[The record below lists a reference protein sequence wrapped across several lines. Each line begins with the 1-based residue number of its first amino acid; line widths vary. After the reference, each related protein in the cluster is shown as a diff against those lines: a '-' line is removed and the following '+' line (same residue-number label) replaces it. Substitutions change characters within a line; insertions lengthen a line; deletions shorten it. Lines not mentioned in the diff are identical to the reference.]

1 MGLKKTEEEKKAAAE
16 QRKKNRQGLAK
27 FAGKVWKGVKYHAT
41 TPHAQVKRD
50 RAQKKEDLKIK
61 DKVKK
66 DTKSPAAKAGL
77 SVEQRA
83 AAAKRTATFKADRK
97 VKDKGQKSYNK
108 GKDKKDWVNSAYER
122 RQKDAETATKKVAK
136 KRHETFKADRKV
148 KDKGQKSYNKGR
160 DKKDHVG
167 SAYERRQADSKK
179 EMQDSA
185 RKRHEAWKKARADKK
200 AAKNKNKET
209 KKNTKAR
216 VKRVTSDKF
225 LRNIK

>member
-1 MGLKKTEEEKKAAAE
+1 MGLKKTEAEKKAAAE

-27 FAGKVWKGVKYHAT
+27 FAGKVWKGVKYHVT
-41 TPHAQVKRD
+41 TPYAQVKRD
-50 RAQKKEDLKIK
+50 QAQKKEDLKIK
-61 DKVKK
+61 EKVKK

-108 GKDKKDWVNSAYER
+108 G
-122 RQKDAETATKKVAK
+122 
-136 KRHETFKADRKV
+136 
-148 KDKGQKSYNKGR
+148 R

-167 SAYERRQADSKK
+167 SAYERRQADAKK

-185 RKRHEAWKKARADKK
+185 KKRHEAWLK
-200 AAKNKNKET
+200 KNKRGKYSDRAIAKAKKKTIEKQTGSKAGKVKGSNKYDFT
-209 KKNTKAR
+209 TM
-216 VKRVTSDKF
+216 
-225 LRNIK
+225 

>member
-1 MGLKKTEEEKKAAAE
+1 MGLTKTEEEKKAAAE

-41 TPHAQVKRD
+41 TPVAQVKRD

-122 RQKDAETATKKVAK
+122 RQKDAETATKKVAE

-167 SAYERRQADSKK
+167 SAYERRQKDADKA
-179 EMQDSA
+179 MRAAAAA
-185 RKRHEAWKKARADKK
+185 RHKAWKEARAAK
-200 AAKNKNKET
+200 KNK
-209 KKNTKAR
+209 KK
-216 VKRVTSDKF
+216 
-225 LRNIK
+225 